1 MGNVIG
7 AGVAFLATR
16 HLLAPRLIGNEG
28 KLASTAERLSRHG
41 FWVVLLL
48 RVNPLT
54 SSDFVSY
61 AAGLTSMSLPR
72 LLTATGLGM
81 APLCF
86 AQAYLA
92 ESLLES
98 MPWLLYPLIVAGVAY
113 VVWAVVVV
121 KALVRQSPDD

>member
-1 MGNVIG
+1 MG

-16 HLLAPRLIGNEG
+16 QLLASRLIGDES
-28 KLASTAERLSRHG
+28 KLSSTAEHLSRHG

-54 SSDFVSY
+54 SSDLVSY
-61 AAGLTSMSLPR
+61 AAGLTSMSLR
-72 LLTATGLGM
+72 TLLTATGLGM

-98 MPWLLYPLIVAGVAY
+98 MLWLLYPLIVAGIGY
-113 VVWAVVVV
+113 VVWAVVAVRT
-121 KALVRQSPDD
+121 LVGNSQAD